1 MKFPFRLEYFYYLK
15 IIRLLY
21 LVPTPLGNLKDI
33 TLRALEVLKE
43 VDLILCEDT
52 RTSQKLLQHYQINKP
67 LTPYH
72 QHNEHRVADHLVAQL
87 QAGKKMA
94 LITDAG
100 TPGISDPG
108 FLLVRACIQQ
118 GVTVNCLPGAS
129 AFVPALINSG
139 FSAQRFC
146 FEGFLPLKKGRQTL
160 LKLLATETRTI
171 IFYESPVR
179 LVKTLTDLSTYMGET
194 RRASVSREITK
205 MFEET
210 RRGTLQELIAYFT
223 QKPPKGEIVLVLEG
237 RDEKS
242 SKSTEN

>member
-1 MKFPFRLEYFYYLK
+1 
-15 IIRLLY
+15 LLY

-118 GVTVNCLPGAS
+118 GVIVNCLPGAT

-171 IFYESPVR
+171 ILYESPVR
-179 LVKTLTDLSTYMGET
+179 LVKTLTDLATYMGET

>member
-1 MKFPFRLEYFYYLK
+1 M
-15 IIRLLY
+15 LY